1 MIWIVLTVAVLV
13 CGLLLCC
20 VYLLSNK
27 ICSLKRQVRELN
39 EKIGIANCFPEYSR
53 VYLNDTP
60 VGKGRQIRIRC
71 GLYNKASRLIPFMAP
86 GMSVSVYVSN
96 IVEEHLKRHGEL
108 LKNELECYLLYSVYG
123 WRRRIET
130 VCTLLYG
137 KPCVK
142 KENKEAAG
150 TESAVSD
157 AEVMGSTRYVYLD
170 ENAGKTAAPFMSQPL
185 ERNFI
190 GEEEDV
196 QQEDVECN
204 LQLDKMKL
212 LQEVQEDLDA
222 ESPEVESV
230 SPVLSS
236 RDMEVLGEYLT
247 HQDEADH
254 EKAMQAARVLFSIRQ
269 TSLIDVFL
277 SNMENSAI
285 VEELIDRYLDE
296 DGNPKPLKVKDG
308 NEPSD
313 EWRKYI

>member
-1 MIWIVLTVAVLV
+1 MEELIYFCVRIV
-13 CGLLLCC
+13 C
-20 VYLLSNK
+20 
-27 ICSLKRQVRELN
+27 
-39 EKIGIANCFPEYSR
+39 IG
-53 VYLNDTP
+53 
-60 VGKGRQIRIRC
+60 
-71 GLYNKASRLIPFMAP
+71 
-86 GMSVSVYVSN
+86 
-96 IVEEHLKRHGEL
+96 
-108 LKNELECYLLYSVYG
+108 YLLYSVYG

-130 VCTLLYG
+130 VCTLLYE

-142 KENKEAAG
+142 KEKKEAAV

-204 LQLDKMKL
+204 LQLDKK
-212 LQEVQEDLDA
+212 DLDA

-247 HQDEADH
+247 HQDVADH

-313 EWRKYI
+313 DWRKYI

>member
-1 MIWIVLTVAVLV
+1 MEEI
-13 CGLLLCC
+13 
-20 VYLLSNK
+20 VYLS
-27 ICSLKRQVRELN
+27 
-39 EKIGIANCFPEYSR
+39 
-53 VYLNDTP
+53 
-60 VGKGRQIRIRC
+60 IRFGC
-71 GLYNKASRLIPFMAP
+71 TA
-86 GMSVSVYVSN
+86 
-96 IVEEHLKRHGEL
+96 
-108 LKNELECYLLYSVYG
+108 YLLYKV
-123 WRRRIET
+123 WKQKERIGKI
-130 VCTLLYG
+130 CDLLYT
-137 KPCVK
+137 PR
-142 KENKEAAG
+142 NRPQ
-150 TESAVSD
+150 
-157 AEVMGSTRYVYLD
+157 AEKDNGEPGNAQDVMGATRFVYLD

-204 LQLDKMKL
+204 LQLEKMKL

-269 TSLIDVFL
+269 TSLMDVFL

>member
-1 MIWIVLTVAVLV
+1 MEELIYFCVRIV
-13 CGLLLCC
+13 C
-20 VYLLSNK
+20 
-27 ICSLKRQVRELN
+27 
-39 EKIGIANCFPEYSR
+39 IG
-53 VYLNDTP
+53 
-60 VGKGRQIRIRC
+60 
-71 GLYNKASRLIPFMAP
+71 
-86 GMSVSVYVSN
+86 
-96 IVEEHLKRHGEL
+96 
-108 LKNELECYLLYSVYG
+108 YLLYSVYG

-142 KENKEAAG
+142 KEKKEAAG

-222 ESPEVESV
+222 KSPEVESV

-269 TSLIDVFL
+269 TSLMDVFL

-285 VEELIDRYLDE
+285 VEKLIDRYLDE
-296 DGNPKPLKVKDG
+296 DGNPKLLKR
-308 NEPSD
+308 SD
-313 EWRKYI
+313 MNDISNDWRKYI

>member
-1 MIWIVLTVAVLV
+1 MEGLIYFCVRIV
-13 CGLLLCC
+13 C
-20 VYLLSNK
+20 
-27 ICSLKRQVRELN
+27 
-39 EKIGIANCFPEYSR
+39 IG
-53 VYLNDTP
+53 
-60 VGKGRQIRIRC
+60 
-71 GLYNKASRLIPFMAP
+71 
-86 GMSVSVYVSN
+86 
-96 IVEEHLKRHGEL
+96 
-108 LKNELECYLLYSVYG
+108 YLLYSVYG

-142 KENKEAAG
+142 KEKKETAG

-157 AEVMGSTRYVYLD
+157 AEVMGSTRY
-170 ENAGKTAAPFMSQPL
+170 E
-185 ERNFI
+185 
-190 GEEEDV
+190 
-196 QQEDVECN
+196 QEDVECN
-204 LQLDKMKL
+204 LQLEKMKL

-236 RDMEVLGEYLT
+236 KDMEVLGEYLT

-269 TSLIDVFL
+269 TSLMDVFL

-285 VEELIDRYLDE
+285 VEELIERYLDE
-296 DGNPKPLKVKDG
+296 DGNPRPLKVKDG

>member
-1 MIWIVLTVAVLV
+1 MEELIYFCVRIV
-13 CGLLLCC
+13 C
-20 VYLLSNK
+20 
-27 ICSLKRQVRELN
+27 
-39 EKIGIANCFPEYSR
+39 IG
-53 VYLNDTP
+53 
-60 VGKGRQIRIRC
+60 
-71 GLYNKASRLIPFMAP
+71 
-86 GMSVSVYVSN
+86 
-96 IVEEHLKRHGEL
+96 
-108 LKNELECYLLYSVYG
+108 YLLYSVYG

-142 KENKEAAG
+142 KEKKETAG

-157 AEVMGSTRYVYLD
+157 TEVMGSTRYVYLD

-204 LQLDKMKL
+204 LQLEKMKL

-285 VEELIDRYLDE
+285 VEELIERYLDD
-296 DGNPKPLKVKDG
+296 DGNPKVLKLMKRH
-308 NEPSD
+308 EISD
-313 EWRKYI
+313 NWRKYL

>member
-1 MIWIVLTVAVLV
+1 MEELIYFCVRIV
-13 CGLLLCC
+13 C
-20 VYLLSNK
+20 
-27 ICSLKRQVRELN
+27 
-39 EKIGIANCFPEYSR
+39 IG
-53 VYLNDTP
+53 
-60 VGKGRQIRIRC
+60 
-71 GLYNKASRLIPFMAP
+71 
-86 GMSVSVYVSN
+86 
-96 IVEEHLKRHGEL
+96 
-108 LKNELECYLLYSVYG
+108 YLLYSVYG

-157 AEVMGSTRYVYLD
+157 AEEMGSAT
-170 ENAGKTAAPFMSQPL
+170 PFMSQPL

-296 DGNPKPLKVKDG
+296 DGNPRPLKVKDG

>member
-1 MIWIVLTVAVLV
+1 MEELIYFCVRIV
-13 CGLLLCC
+13 C
-20 VYLLSNK
+20 
-27 ICSLKRQVRELN
+27 
-39 EKIGIANCFPEYSR
+39 IG
-53 VYLNDTP
+53 
-60 VGKGRQIRIRC
+60 
-71 GLYNKASRLIPFMAP
+71 
-86 GMSVSVYVSN
+86 
-96 IVEEHLKRHGEL
+96 
-108 LKNELECYLLYSVYG
+108 YLLYSVYG

-137 KPCVK
+137 KSCVK
-142 KENKEAAG
+142 NEKKEVAVTG
-150 TESAVSD
+150 SALSD

-204 LQLDKMKL
+204 LQLEKMKL

-254 EKAMQAARVLFSIRQ
+254 DKAMQAARVLFSIRQ
-269 TSLIDVFL
+269 TSLIDVLL
-277 SNMENSAI
+277 SNMENSEI
-285 VEELIDRYLDE
+285 IENLIDQYLDE
-296 DGNPKPLKVKDG
+296 DGNPKSLRHREEHRSVS
-308 NEPSD
+308 N
-313 EWRKYI
+313 WRKYV

>member
-1 MIWIVLTVAVLV
+1 MNLNVFSIRILYGRTDI
-13 CGLLLCC
+13 LLCTDC
-20 VYLLSNK
+20 LYRLFAV
-27 ICSLKRQVRELN
+27 Q
-39 EKIGIANCFPEYSR
+39 R
-53 VYLNDTP
+53 VWL
-60 VGKGRQIRIRC
+60 
-71 GLYNKASRLIPFMAP
+71 
-86 GMSVSVYVSN
+86 
-96 IVEEHLKRHGEL
+96 
-108 LKNELECYLLYSVYG
+108 

-142 KENKEAAG
+142 KEKKETVV

-157 AEVMGSTRYVYLD
+157 TEVMGSTRYVYLD

-204 LQLDKMKL
+204 LQLEKMKL

-296 DGNPKPLKVKDG
+296 DGNPRPLKVKDG

>member
-1 MIWIVLTVAVLV
+1 MHDLYAYLSRNLAAAKPPSEHIPDLGRGHGHVLPAFFCLLYQDVDD
-13 CGLLLCC
+13 GLGSEI
-20 VYLLSNK
+20 LLS
-27 ICSLKRQVRELN
+27 
-39 EKIGIANCFPEYSR
+39 A
-53 VYLNDTP
+53 
-60 VGKGRQIRIRC
+60 
-71 GLYNKASRLIPFMAP
+71 
-86 GMSVSVYVSN
+86 
-96 IVEEHLKRHGEL
+96 RHFQA
-108 LKNELECYLLYSVYG
+108 YG
-123 WRRRIET
+123 WQS
-130 VCTLLYG
+130 L
-137 KPCVK
+137 
-142 KENKEAAG
+142 A
-150 TESAVSD
+150 SA
-157 AEVMGSTRYVYLD
+157 LD
-170 ENAGKTAAPFMSQPL
+170 SFMSQPL

-212 LQEVQEDLDA
+212 LQEVQEDLDE

-313 EWRKYI
+313 NWRKYI

>member
-1 MIWIVLTVAVLV
+1 MEELIYFCVRIV
-13 CGLLLCC
+13 C
-20 VYLLSNK
+20 
-27 ICSLKRQVRELN
+27 
-39 EKIGIANCFPEYSR
+39 IG
-53 VYLNDTP
+53 
-60 VGKGRQIRIRC
+60 
-71 GLYNKASRLIPFMAP
+71 
-86 GMSVSVYVSN
+86 
-96 IVEEHLKRHGEL
+96 
-108 LKNELECYLLYSVYG
+108 YLLYSVYG

-130 VCTLLYG
+130 VCTLLYE

-142 KENKEAAG
+142 KEKKEAAV

-236 RDMEVLGEYLT
+236 RDM
-247 HQDEADH
+247 A
-254 EKAMQAARVLFSIRQ
+254 
-269 TSLIDVFL
+269 SLIDVFL

>member
-1 MIWIVLTVAVLV
+1 MEELIYFCVRIV
-13 CGLLLCC
+13 C
-20 VYLLSNK
+20 
-27 ICSLKRQVRELN
+27 
-39 EKIGIANCFPEYSR
+39 IG
-53 VYLNDTP
+53 
-60 VGKGRQIRIRC
+60 
-71 GLYNKASRLIPFMAP
+71 
-86 GMSVSVYVSN
+86 
-96 IVEEHLKRHGEL
+96 
-108 LKNELECYLLYSVYG
+108 YLLYSVYG

-142 KENKEAAG
+142 KEKKETAV

-204 LQLDKMKL
+204 LQLEKMKL

-247 HQDEADH
+247 HQGEADH

-269 TSLIDVFL
+269 TSLMDVFL

>member
-1 MIWIVLTVAVLV
+1 M
-13 CGLLLCC
+13 
-20 VYLLSNK
+20 N
-27 ICSLKRQVRELN
+27 LN
-39 EKIGIANCFPEYSR
+39 VFF
-53 VYLNDTP
+53 
-60 VGKGRQIRIRC
+60 IRI
-71 GLYNKASRLIPFMAP
+71 LYGRTDIP
-86 GMSVSVYVSN
+86 
-96 IVEEHLKRHGEL
+96 
-108 LKNELECYLLYSVYG
+108 
-123 WRRRIET
+123 
-130 VCTLLYG
+130 VCTYCLYRLFAV
-137 KPCVK
+137 PCLWLEK
-142 KENKEAAG
+142 TYRSHLYPALCQTLRKERKERTGG
-150 TESAVSD
+150 TESAAPD
-157 AEVMGSTRYVYLD
+157 AEVMGNTRYVYLD

-204 LQLDKMKL
+204 LQLEKMKL

-236 RDMEVLGEYLT
+236 RDMEVLGEYLA
-247 HQDEADH
+247 HQKDADE
-254 EKAMQAARVLFSIRQ
+254 EKAVQAARVLFSIRQ

-285 VEELIDRYLDE
+285 VEELIEKYLDE

>member
-1 MIWIVLTVAVLV
+1 MEELIYFCVRIV
-13 CGLLLCC
+13 C
-20 VYLLSNK
+20 
-27 ICSLKRQVRELN
+27 
-39 EKIGIANCFPEYSR
+39 IG
-53 VYLNDTP
+53 
-60 VGKGRQIRIRC
+60 
-71 GLYNKASRLIPFMAP
+71 
-86 GMSVSVYVSN
+86 
-96 IVEEHLKRHGEL
+96 
-108 LKNELECYLLYSVYG
+108 YLLYSVYG

-142 KENKEAAG
+142 KEKKETVV

-204 LQLDKMKL
+204 LQLDKMEL

-296 DGNPKPLKVKDG
+296 DGNPRPLKVKDG

>member
-1 MIWIVLTVAVLV
+1 MEELMYTCVRFV
-13 CGLLLCC
+13 CI
-20 VYLLSNK
+20 S
-27 ICSLKRQVRELN
+27 
-39 EKIGIANCFPEYSR
+39 
-53 VYLNDTP
+53 
-60 VGKGRQIRIRC
+60 
-71 GLYNKASRLIPFMAP
+71 
-86 GMSVSVYVSN
+86 
-96 IVEEHLKRHGEL
+96 
-108 LKNELECYLLYSVYG
+108 YLLYRVYG
-123 WRRRIET
+123 LRKHIET
-130 VCTLLYG
+130 ICALLYT
-137 KPCVK
+137 KPVVQ
-142 KENKEAAG
+142 KEREVAAVTG
-150 TESAVSD
+150 NMASD
-157 AEVMGSTRYVYLD
+157 DEIIGSTRYVYLD

-196 QQEDVECN
+196 QQEDVECS
-204 LQLDKMKL
+204 LQLDKMKI

-269 TSLIDVFL
+269 TSLMDVFL

-296 DGNPKPLKVKDG
+296 DGNPKAIKLMKRP
-308 NEPSD
+308 EISD
-313 EWRKYI
+313 NWRKYL

>member
-1 MIWIVLTVAVLV
+1 MEELIYFCVRIV
-13 CGLLLCC
+13 C
-20 VYLLSNK
+20 
-27 ICSLKRQVRELN
+27 
-39 EKIGIANCFPEYSR
+39 IG
-53 VYLNDTP
+53 
-60 VGKGRQIRIRC
+60 
-71 GLYNKASRLIPFMAP
+71 
-86 GMSVSVYVSN
+86 
-96 IVEEHLKRHGEL
+96 
-108 LKNELECYLLYSVYG
+108 YLLYSVYG

-142 KENKEAAG
+142 KEKKEAA
-150 TESAVSD
+150 
-157 AEVMGSTRYVYLD
+157 

-204 LQLDKMKL
+204 LQLEKMKL

-296 DGNPKPLKVKDG
+296 DGNPRPLKVKDG